1 MRNFLINLAGF
12 LVWSFG
18 LFTIALAPIVFDGPE
33 AIAAMLA
40 AAVAVFSIG
49 IITFWSL

>member
-12 LVWSFG
+12 LVWSIG

-40 AAVAVFSIG
+40 ASVAVFAIG
-49 IITFWSL
+49 IITFWSV